1 MEREMTKT
9 IMRIKF
15 GSHLYGTST
24 PASDTDYKSIFIPDA
39 RSILLQRAPEGHST
53 QRPKMT
59 GEKNVAG
66 DIDEEAFSLQKFL
79 KLASEGQTVAMD
91 VLFAP
96 EWAHIDPPRE
106 EWREIERNRHRLLTK
121 KSASFIGYARAQSN
135 KYGIR
140 GSRVAASRAA
150 LGLLKAAMEV
160 SSAAA
165 KLEAF
170 WQEVEALV
178 ASTEHMSILVD
189 TTPHG
194 QEVRLWEVCN
204 RKMPFTASIKSAH
217 DIMQRLVDE
226 YGKRALMAETNQGVD
241 WKALSHAVRV
251 GEQAIELLTT
261 GHITFPL
268 TNAKHILEIKTGQRP
283 YQSVAEEIED
293 LLVRVESAAAK
304 SSLPDHPD
312 YRWIDDFVV
321 SVHAKEIATNDHY
334 VW

>member
-1 MEREMTKT
+1 MTT
-9 IMRIKF
+9 IMRITF

-66 DIDEEAFSLQKFL
+66 DVDEEVFSVQKFL

-96 EWAHIDPPRE
+96 DWAHIDPPQE

-121 KSASFIGYARAQSN
+121 KSASFIGYAKSQSAR
-135 KYGIR
+135 YGIR

-150 LGLLKAAMEV
+150 LTFLKSAMDV
-160 SSAAA
+160 TSAGA
-165 KLEAF
+165 KLELF
-170 WQEVEALV
+170 WQEIEAMV

-204 RKMPFTASIKSAH
+204 RKMPFTASIKNAH

-251 GEQAIELLTT
+251 GEQAIELLNT
-261 GHITFPL
+261 GNITFPL
-268 TNAKHILEIKTGQRP
+268 RNADYILDIKLGNLP
-283 YQSVAEEIED
+283 YQRVAEEIED
-293 LLVRVESAAAK
+293 LLVRVEAAAEA
-304 SSLPDHPD
+304 SSLPDQPD
-312 YRWIDDFVV
+312 HQWIDDFVV
-321 SVHAKEIATNDHY
+321 ATHAKEIASNDHY
-334 VW
+334 AW

>member
-1 MEREMTKT
+1 MTT
-9 IMRIKF
+9 IMRIVF
-15 GSHLYGTST
+15 GSRLYGTAT
-24 PASDTDYKSIFIPDA
+24 PASDLDYKSIFIPDA
-39 RSILLQRAPEGHST
+39 RSILLQRAPEGRST

-66 DIDEEAFSLQKFL
+66 DVDEEAFSLQKFL

-96 EWAHIDPPRE
+96 DWAHIEPPKE

-121 KSASFIGYARAQSN
+121 KSASFIGYARSQSA

-150 LGLLKAAMEV
+150 LTLLKSAMDV
-160 SSAAA
+160 TPAGA
-165 KLEAF
+165 KLELF
-170 WQEVEALV
+170 WHEIESMV
-178 ASTEHMSILVD
+178 ASTEHMSILID

-204 RKMPFTASIKSAH
+204 RKMPLTASIKNAH

-251 GEQAIELLTT
+251 GEQAIELLNT
-261 GHITFPL
+261 GNITFPL
-268 TNAKHILEIKTGQRP
+268 ANAGQILDIKLGNLP
-283 YQSVAEEIED
+283 YQRVAEEIED
-293 LLVRVESAAAK
+293 LLVRVEAAAAV
-304 SSLPDHPD
+304 SSLPDQPD
-312 YRWIDDFVV
+312 YQWIDDFVV
-321 SVHAKEIATNDHY
+321 ATHAKEIAENDHY
-334 VW
+334 AW

>member
-1 MEREMTKT
+1 MTQT

-24 PASDTDYKSIFIPDA
+24 PASDLDFKSIFIPDA
-39 RSILLQRAPEGHST
+39 RQILLQRAPEVVST

-66 DIDEEAFSLQKFL
+66 EIDEEAFSLQKFL

-96 EWAHIDPPRE
+96 DWAHIDSPRE
-106 EWREIERNRHRLLTK
+106 EWEEIKRNRYRLLTK

-150 LGLLKAAMEV
+150 LNLLKGALDVAG
-160 SSAAA
+160 SST
-165 KLEAF
+165 KLEF
-170 WQEVEALV
+170 YRYQIETLV

-204 RKMPFTASIKSAH
+204 RKMPFTASIKNAH

-251 GEQAIELLTT
+251 GEQAIELLNT

-268 TNAKHILEIKTGQRP
+268 NNAAHILEIKLGHLP
-283 YQSVAEEIED
+283 YQSVAEEIEG
-293 LLVRVESAAAK
+293 LLERVESAAAT
-304 SSLPDHPD
+304 SSLPDEPD
-312 YRWIDDFVV
+312 YQWIDDFVV
-321 SVHAKEIATNDHY
+321 STHAKEIVENEHVA
-334 VW
+334 W

>member
-1 MEREMTKT
+1 MTRT
-9 IMRIKF
+9 IMRITF

-24 PASDTDYKSIFIPDA
+24 PASDLDYKSIFIPDA
-39 RSILLQRAPEGHST
+39 RSILLQRAPEGRST

-96 EWAHIDPPRE
+96 EWAHIDPPSE
-106 EWREIERNRHRLLTK
+106 EWKEIERNRHRLLTK
-121 KSASFIGYARAQSN
+121 KSASFIGYAKAQSA

-150 LGLLKAAMEV
+150 LNLLKSAMD
-160 SSAAA
+160 AQPAGA
-165 KLEAF
+165 KLELF
-170 WQEVEALV
+170 WQEIEAMV

-194 QEVRLWEVCN
+194 QVVRLWEVCN
-204 RKMPFTASIKSAH
+204 RKMPFTASIKNAH

-251 GEQAIELLTT
+251 GEQAIELLTS

-268 TNAKHILEIKTGQRP
+268 TNAGHILEIKTGQRQ
-283 YQSVAEEIED
+283 YQSIAEEIES
-293 LLVRVESAAAK
+293 LLERVEAAAAT
-304 SSLPDHPD
+304 SLLPDQPD
-312 YRWIDDFVV
+312 YQWIDDFVV
-321 SVHAKEIATNDHY
+321 STHAKEIANNDHY
-334 VW
+334 AC